1 MPWLSGNRDSCHV
14 RMGIGLGA
22 GALAIRQQ
30 RASYFA
36 RATGNGAL
44 DDLELDGSSLS
55 NEWAHLVV
63 FELWAPMI
71 GVGPFYTA
79 ILQRAQLAAVER
91 PANITVQNDS
101 LVEFRG
107 AQHLSL
113 AAVAGVGLSAS
124 RVGFRSEFALGYR
137 YFGYN
142 ITAYRGERVGT
153 RSLLTNTVQC
163 ELRTLFEVWP
173 HEHLSISI
181 AAGVDPTPP
190 FTIST
195 TMVVTFHM
203 TRLGG
208 LAIGSRPHP

>member
-1 MPWLSGNRDSCHV
+1 
-14 RMGIGLGA
+14 MGIGIGG
-22 GALAIRQQ
+22 GALSIRQQ

-44 DDLELDGSSLS
+44 DDLPLDGSSLS

-63 FELWAPMI
+63 FELWAPMV
-71 GVGPFYTA
+71 GVGPFYSA
-79 ILQRAQLAAVER
+79 ILQRAQLASAER
-91 PANITVQNDS
+91 PANITVQTDT
-101 LVEFRG
+101 LLEFKG
-107 AQHLSL
+107 AQHLSI
-113 AAVAGVGLSAS
+113 AAVAGVGLNVN
-124 RVGFRSEFALGYR
+124 RVGFRSELAIGYR

-163 ELRTLFEVWP
+163 ELRTLFEAWP

-181 AAGVDPTPP
+181 AAGIDPTPP

-203 TRLGG
+203 TRFGG
-208 LAIGSRPHP
+208 LAFGTRPQP